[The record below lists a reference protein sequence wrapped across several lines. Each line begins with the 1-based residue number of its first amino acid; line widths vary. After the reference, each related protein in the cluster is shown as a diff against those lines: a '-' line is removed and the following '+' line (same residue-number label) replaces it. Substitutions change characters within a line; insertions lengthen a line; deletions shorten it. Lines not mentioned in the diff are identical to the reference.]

1 MPAGQADLH
10 RHLDGSL
17 RPGTAVAL
25 AAQAG
30 VTVPAE
36 LRFHP
41 GMGLDAALERFA
53 FTIAVLQDQTS
64 VQRVAAEIAEDAAR
78 DGVTTLE
85 VRFAP
90 QFHRGATMDRIVDA
104 ALDGLGG
111 RASLI
116 LCGLY
121 GDPPELLE
129 ALVDL
134 AKARPRVVGIDLAGG
149 PLPTHRWQLADYG
162 PAFLRA
168 GRHGIGRTV
177 HAGEGRP
184 PEEIATAILSLGAQ
198 RIGHGTSLLQDPR
211 VIDLVLAREVTIEA
225 CPTSN
230 VHTGVIASVPEHPL
244 PQWLALGIRAC
255 VNTDNTLFS
264 DVTASEEL
272 RRVAAIPGMGPEACE
287 RVIAYGHAA
296 RFVR

>member
-1 MPAGQADLH
+1 MHAGLADLH

-17 RPGTAVAL
+17 RPATALAL
-25 AAQAG
+25 AADSG
-30 VTVPAE
+30 ISVRDD

-41 GMGLDAALERFA
+41 GMGLGAALERFA
-53 FTIAVLQDQTS
+53 FTIALLQTES
-64 VQRVAAEIAEDAAR
+64 SIRRVAAEIAEDAMR
-78 DGVTTLE
+78 DGVTTME

-104 ALDGLGG
+104 ALEGLAG
-111 RASLI
+111 RAGLI

-134 AKARPRVVGIDLAGG
+134 AIPRPGVVALDLAGG
-149 PLPTHRWQLADYG
+149 PLPAHRWLLADYG

-184 PEEIATAILSLGAQ
+184 PDEITTAIRALGAE
-198 RIGHGTSLLQDPR
+198 RIGHGTTLLEDPR
-211 VIDLVLAREVTIEA
+211 VVELILERGVTIEG

-230 VHTGVIASVPEHPL
+230 VHTGVIASVRDHPL
-244 PQWLALGIRAC
+244 PHWLALGIRAC

-272 RRVAAIPGMGPEACE
+272 RRVGEIPGMTDALCE
-287 RVIAYGHAA
+287 RVIACGHEG